1 MAAKHASGNTI
12 VVVEGKLSRANCK
25 SIDDECP
32 SDISRS
38 NRFTALLIQK
48 IKVKTNKKKTKTID
62 NCLNIYWSSFC
73 TDKIPFIN
81 SSHGSILLNQ
91 F

>member
-25 SIDDECP
+25 SIDNECP

-48 IKVKTNKKKTKTID
+48 INVKTNKKKTKIIN
-62 NCLNIYWSSFC
+62 NCLNIY
-73 TDKIPFIN
+73 
-81 SSHGSILLNQ
+81 
-91 F
+91 

>member
-1 MAAKHASGNTI
+1 MA
-12 VVVEGKLSRANCK
+12 VDGKLSRANCK

-38 NRFTALLIQK
+38 NRFTALFIQK
-48 IKVKTNKKKTKTID
+48 INVKTNKKKTKIVD
-62 NCLNIYWSSFC
+62 SCFRIYKSSFFK
-73 TDKIPFIN
+73 DKIPSIN

-91 F
+91 I